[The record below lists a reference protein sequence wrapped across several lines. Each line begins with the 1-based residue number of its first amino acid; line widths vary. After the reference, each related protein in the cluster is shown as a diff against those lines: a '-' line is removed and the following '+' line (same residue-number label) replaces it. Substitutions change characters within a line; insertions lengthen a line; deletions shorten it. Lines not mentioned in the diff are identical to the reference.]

1 MPLERVI
8 TDPVCICAENAIYF
22 HCKSQAP
29 PVRVY
34 VADYEFWQ
42 DAVTML

>member
-1 MPLERVI
+1 MPHGFEI

-22 HCKSQAP
+22 HVKSQAP

-34 VADYEFWQ
+34 VSDCEFWQ
-42 DAVTML
+42 DAVGLL